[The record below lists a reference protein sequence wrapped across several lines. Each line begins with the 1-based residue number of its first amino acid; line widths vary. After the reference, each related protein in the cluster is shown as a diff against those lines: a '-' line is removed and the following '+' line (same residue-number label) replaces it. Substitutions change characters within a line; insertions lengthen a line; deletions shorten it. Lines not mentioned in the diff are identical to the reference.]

1 MDGTSNSI
9 TCCMSV
15 ELLVTIHD
23 QNGTGTTSRMEKSTG
38 LPESNI
44 FNTILVVT
52 DQLSKAVR
60 VVPGRKVW
68 NTELWTDA
76 LWKSIVWD

>member
-1 MDGTSNSI
+1 MT
-9 TCCMSV
+9 
-15 ELLVTIHD
+15 
-23 QNGTGTTSRMEKSTG
+23 RMEKSTG
-38 LPESNI
+38 LPESNS

-60 VVPGRKVW
+60 VVPGREVW